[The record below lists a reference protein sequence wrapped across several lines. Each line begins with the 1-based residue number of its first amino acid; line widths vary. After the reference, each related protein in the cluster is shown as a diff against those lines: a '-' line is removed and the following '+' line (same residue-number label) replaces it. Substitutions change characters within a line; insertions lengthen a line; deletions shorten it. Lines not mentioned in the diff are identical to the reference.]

1 MPGEVDVPSNACQV
15 DAGAAD
21 AAVEDIV
28 ELTEGIWNGTLWN
41 VMVPS
46 AARTEWEPHLHSMCA
61 ALRLELLRRQAEER
75 RNVEEVT
82 AAANRRRSES
92 EADESHP
99 MAMPGQEVGP
109 EDDAKGWMVALGG
122 VPPSLAAAHPELPQ
136 LQLPPDAAEAASSGN
151 FDLAGGV
158 LEPEVIAERPGH
170 PSPRRWKR

>member
-1 MPGEVDVPSNACQV
+1 MPGEVDVPSNACQL

-21 AAVEDIV
+21 AAVEEIA
-28 ELTEGIWNGTLWN
+28 ELTERHIRTLWN

-61 ALRLELLRRQAEER
+61 ALRLQAEES

-136 LQLPPDAAEAASSGN
+136 LQLPPDAAAAASSGN
-151 FDLAGGV
+151 FDLAGGA